1 MGAGA
6 LLAGADTVLAAGG
19 TAVDALG
26 EQAES
31 ASPLSATR
39 NILPLQRSNAMF
51 KTPCNPI
58 CLL

>member
-6 LLAGADTVLAAGG
+6 AADTGAGAALAAGG

-31 ASPLSATR
+31 ASPLTATR
-39 NILPLQRSNAMF
+39 KNLPLQRSNAM
-51 KTPCNPI
+51 
-58 CLL
+58 

>member
-6 LLAGADTVLAAGG
+6 VAAGPGTVLAAGG

-31 ASPLSATR
+31 ASPLNATR
-39 NILPLQRSNAMF
+39 RNLPLQRSNAM
-51 KTPCNPI
+51 
-58 CLL
+58 

>member
-6 LLAGADTVLAAGG
+6 VMLAGVDTVLAAGG

-39 NILPLQRSNAMF
+39 KNLPLQRSNAM
-51 KTPCNPI
+51 
-58 CLL
+58 

>member
-6 LLAGADTVLAAGG
+6 AAAGPGTVLAAGG

-39 NILPLQRSNAMF
+39 KNLPLQRSNAM
-51 KTPCNPI
+51 
-58 CLL
+58 

>member
-6 LLAGADTVLAAGG
+6 TLAGGDAGLAAGG

-39 NILPLQRSNAMF
+39 KTLPLQRSNAM
-51 KTPCNPI
+51 
-58 CLL
+58 